1 MLKRCK
7 FPDIIRTDRQ
17 KTDYYNPLI
26 GRDSL
31 SGGVTRSTISMGQ
44 VLTCFF
50 SETAAFV
57 KKSAHLKP
65 IKYGLL
71 PFGAYFKG

>member
-1 MLKRCK
+1 M
-7 FPDIIRTDRQ
+7 
-17 KTDYYNPLI
+17 
-26 GRDSL
+26 
-31 SGGVTRSTISMGQ
+31 RSTISMGQ

-71 PFGAYFKG
+71 PFGAYFNGGQVPRCYSHRQTDRQQTDRQTEKALL